1 MVAFGEPFSALL
13 ARGFSSGSSPKCCNK
28 EKEEVA
34 EEKDATQ
41 DGSNTNRLS
50 ALPTVRAQND
60 SGRRVVMMFLCAFIH
75 RSVLGRDLLEM
86 LLGKVPTPTSLQRA
100 LREKERAG

>member
-41 DGSNTNRLS
+41 DGSNTNRLT
-50 ALPTVRAQND
+50 ALPTVWRAERFRPQGGD
-60 SGRRVVMMFLCAFIH
+60 DVSLCVYPPLCAGEGFVGNVAWKGSNANLI
-75 RSVLGRDLLEM
+75 
-86 LLGKVPTPTSLQRA
+86 TTSA
-100 LREKERAG
+100 